1 MKQKRHWAV
10 LIDNNSDKVGFVK
23 SILNNDPPNGFER
36 LKGLKGYLF
45 SKLTLEQFIDEEDRH
60 GLKILSKERLQPLKT
75 MSSGERKKALLK
87 HILKNNP
94 DYVLLDNPF
103 DNLDIESQTD
113 LKIKLQACKDAILLV
128 QFFSR
133 RSDLLPF
140 IDSHYKLNGRDLIP
154 LKKTNLQLSGETDKF
169 HGNIPP
175 PIQKLPHADEVLIEL
190 KNVSVSYLEK
200 PILKNINWKI
210 NKGDFWE
217 LKGKNGSGK
226 TTILSMITGENPKGY
241 GQELYIFGRKKG
253 SGESVWDIKKR
264 IGYFTPSMTDKFTGY
279 HSVENM
285 VISGLNDSIGLYIR
299 PTEAQLRTASEWLH
313 LIGMGHQRNNL
324 FHDLT
329 MGQKRLVMCVRA
341 MIKHPVLLI
350 FDEPTAGLDD
360 ASAALF
366 VNLVNKFAGDSESTI
381 IFVSHRKE
389 PNLSP
394 DFVYELKI
402 TEHGSIGGVQESL
415 SASN

>member
-10 LIDNNSDKVGFVK
+10 LIDNDSDKVGFVK
-23 SILNNDPPNGFER
+23 SILNNDPPNGFEK
-36 LKGLKGYLF
+36 LKGLNGSLF

-60 GLKILSKERLQPLKT
+60 GLKILSKERSQPLKT

-94 DYVLLDNPF
+94 DYLLLDNPF

-113 LKIKLQACKDAILLV
+113 LKIKLQARKDDILLV

-133 RSDLLPF
+133 KSDLLPF

-154 LKKTNLQLSGETDKF
+154 LKKTNLQLSGQTSKF

-175 PIQKLPHADEVLIEL
+175 PIQKLPYAEEVLIEL

-241 GQELYIFGRKKG
+241 GQDLYIFGRKKG

-285 VISGLNDSIGLYIR
+285 IISGLNDSIGLYIR
-299 PTEAQLRTASEWLH
+299 PTEAQLRTANEWLH
-313 LIGMGHQRNNL
+313 LIGMGRQRNNL

-329 MGQKRLVMCVRA
+329 MGQKRLIMCVRA

-366 VNLVNKFAGDSESTI
+366 VNLVNKFAQESESTI